1 MTTRTVA
8 ATCRRTT
15 CRVHSRKI
23 RAPIDLAALSEVFAG
38 LESASIL
45 GGNVAKA
52 DAGGFSYWAAEPR
65 EIFEFRSGQKEP
77 FTRLHRVL
85 GTYRLRAAAGVD
97 AGVG

>member
-1 MTTRTVA
+1 MTQALRETDKQISCKLH
-8 ATCRRTT
+8 CREI
-15 CRVHSRKI
+15 RVS
-23 RAPIDLAALSEVFAG
+23 IDLAALSEIFAG

-45 GGNVAKA
+45 GGNIAKA

-77 FTRLHRVL
+77 FTRLARIL
-85 GTYRLRAAAGVD
+85 GKYRLREAAGVD